1 MKLQITTLYFDAMIL
16 SKVRFSIRFMNKTL
30 LTSLS
35 DENNIEK
42 TRIKSL
48 EEEIKKLNN
57 ENTNLP
63 ENILTQL
70 KIIENLS
77 VINER
82 NMTNTPIK
90 DKTKQKSGFNIN
102 NYNCQIAH
110 STKNSKKDREG
121 QRIFTLKPARNSLH
135 Y

>member
-1 MKLQITTLYFDAMIL
+1 MKLQITILYFDAMIL
-16 SKVRFSIRFMNKTL
+16 SKVRFSMRFMNKTL

-35 DENNIEK
+35 HENNFEK

-77 VINER
+77 VINEIYQR
-82 NMTNTPIK
+82 K
-90 DKTKQKSGFNIN
+90 KYDK
-102 NYNCQIAH
+102 H
-110 STKNSKKDREG
+110 SHHR
-121 QRIFTLKPARNSLH
+121 
-135 Y
+135 

>member
-1 MKLQITTLYFDAMIL
+1 MIL
-16 SKVRFSIRFMNKTL
+16 SKVRFSIRFMSKTL
-30 LTSLS
+30 LTSLC
-35 DENNIEK
+35 DENNFEK

-77 VINER
+77 VINEIYQR
-82 NMTNTPIK
+82 K
-90 DKTKQKSGFNIN
+90 KYDK
-102 NYNCQIAH
+102 H
-110 STKNSKKDREG
+110 SH
-121 QRIFTLKPARNSLH
+121 QR
-135 Y
+135 

>member
-1 MKLQITTLYFDAMIL
+1 
-16 SKVRFSIRFMNKTL
+16 MNKTL
-30 LTSLS
+30 LASLS

-77 VINER
+77 VINEIYQR
-82 NMTNTPIK
+82 K
-90 DKTKQKSGFNIN
+90 KYDK
-102 NYNCQIAH
+102 H
-110 STKNSKKDREG
+110 SH
-121 QRIFTLKPARNSLH
+121 QR
-135 Y
+135 

>member
-30 LTSLS
+30 LASLS

-77 VINER
+77 VINEIYQR
-82 NMTNTPIK
+82 K
-90 DKTKQKSGFNIN
+90 KYDK
-102 NYNCQIAH
+102 H
-110 STKNSKKDREG
+110 SH
-121 QRIFTLKPARNSLH
+121 QR
-135 Y
+135 

>member
-16 SKVRFSIRFMNKTL
+16 SKVRFSIRFINKTL
-30 LTSLS
+30 LASLS

-77 VINER
+77 VINEIYQR
-82 NMTNTPIK
+82 K
-90 DKTKQKSGFNIN
+90 KYDK
-102 NYNCQIAH
+102 H
-110 STKNSKKDREG
+110 SH
-121 QRIFTLKPARNSLH
+121 QR
-135 Y
+135 

>member
-30 LTSLS
+30 LASLS

-70 KIIENLS
+70 KITENLS
-77 VINER
+77 VINEIYQR
-82 NMTNTPIK
+82 K
-90 DKTKQKSGFNIN
+90 KSDK
-102 NYNCQIAH
+102 H
-110 STKNSKKDREG
+110 SH
-121 QRIFTLKPARNSLH
+121 QR
-135 Y
+135 

>member
-1 MKLQITTLYFDAMIL
+1 MKLQITILYFDAMIL
-16 SKVRFSIRFMNKTL
+16 SKVRFSMRFMNKTL

-35 DENNIEK
+35 HENNFEK

-77 VINER
+77 VINEIYQR
-82 NMTNTPIK
+82 K
-90 DKTKQKSGFNIN
+90 KYDK
-102 NYNCQIAH
+102 H
-110 STKNSKKDREG
+110 SH
-121 QRIFTLKPARNSLH
+121 QR
-135 Y
+135 